1 MRGKDL
7 FEQRGPGTREAH
19 DEDGIR
25 FARADAFAPG
35 EQLACA
41 GVHLHAGIALND
53 FRPIAYL
60 GMFELI
66 AALVVAVGFLIV
78 AAILEGKTQGE
89 AKMVAIGRR
98 YPRPRLLMEHARELI
113 VGEAVGLEIGEA
125 PIGIAVIRTGRAR
138 RVIGNDGLLAPARSE
153 EHTSELQ
160 SPDHLV

>member
-7 FEQRGPGTREAH
+7 FEQRGPGTGEAD
-19 DEDGIR
+19 DEDGIC

-35 EQLACA
+35 EQLARA

-66 AALVVAVGFLIV
+66 AALVVAVGFLIL

-89 AKMVAIGRR
+89 AQMEATGGR
-98 YPRPRLLMEHARELI
+98 YSRPRLLLEHARDLI
-113 VGEAVGLEIGEA
+113 LAEA
-125 PIGIAVIRTGRAR
+125 
-138 RVIGNDGLLAPARSE
+138 
-153 EHTSELQ
+153 
-160 SPDHLV
+160 